1 MLLERLPLDQPL
13 EHWLVT
19 WSLVGET
26 FDMLCAYAEEMRFGA
41 GDIIFSQ
48 GDPSDGMYLILE
60 GMALIFTTDKTGG
73 ERALSLVTEGQ
84 SFGELGLLTGQPR
97 NASVAAG
104 LESGCSRSRP
114 TRSLAS
120 KPNNPT
126 WSCGSTNHWRKRSPN
141 SGSGSAPG
149 PRTTTDS

>member
-1 MLLERLPLDQPL
+1 MLLERLPFDQPL

-19 WSLVGET
+19 WSLVGEA
-26 FDMLCAYAEEMRFGA
+26 FDTLRAYAEEMRFGA
-41 GDIIFSQ
+41 GDIIFGQ

-60 GMALIFTTDKTGG
+60 GMALIFTTDTTGG

-104 LESGCSRSRP
+104 LDVRLLKITPDALARLETEQPDLVMRIYK
-114 TRSLAS
+114 SLAQTLAEQWIRVGPWA
-120 KPNNPT
+120 KNND
-126 WSCGSTNHWRKRSPN
+126 R
-141 SGSGSAPG
+141 
-149 PRTTTDS
+149 